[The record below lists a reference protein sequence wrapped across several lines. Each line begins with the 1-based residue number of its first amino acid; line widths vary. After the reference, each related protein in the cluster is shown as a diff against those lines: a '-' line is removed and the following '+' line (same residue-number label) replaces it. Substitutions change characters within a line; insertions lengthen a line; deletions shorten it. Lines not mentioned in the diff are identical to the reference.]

1 MISASSTLLQ
11 AAATRQRVAS
21 RSCFITRRST
31 ASGWDLGL
39 SLSLSVPSALQV
51 LTHRY
56 ASLTSSA
63 HDYRAAG
70 HPGLQL
76 ALSGTRFFL
85 PNDQEALKESPPG
98 EQTYFRCW
106 ISPLRNE
113 HPHLVFGPASQHSS
127 FSRVGLDGR
136 FAIDLGT
143 RYSTGR
149 ARDPFSHLSSV
160 QENKFFA
167 HFGDAIHRLIS
178 RHRKRIEENL
188 DEAGCYGFH
197 DLCPGFK
204 TERAKSEPKSR
215 WADAH
220 RNIHFTSVD
229 CANCFPRR
237 YLFIL
242 FALLGGAV

>member
-1 MISASSTLLQ
+1 M
-11 AAATRQRVAS
+11 
-21 RSCFITRRST
+21 
-31 ASGWDLGL
+31 
-39 SLSLSVPSALQV
+39 
-51 LTHRY
+51 
-56 ASLTSSA
+56 
-63 HDYRAAG
+63 
-70 HPGLQL
+70 
-76 ALSGTRFFL
+76 
-85 PNDQEALKESPPG
+85 
-98 EQTYFRCW
+98 
-106 ISPLRNE
+106 
-113 HPHLVFGPASQHSS
+113 VFGPASQHSS

-188 DEAGCYGFH
+188 DEASFYGFH

-215 WADAH
+215 WADGTPEYSFH
-220 RNIHFTSVD
+220 ICGLRKL
-229 CANCFPRR
+229 FPKA
-237 YLFIL
+237 LFIHL
-242 FALLGGAV
+242 VRVAGRRCLMRMSILPSF